1 MTPEQRHEIILR
13 SQQGQSIRAIAR
25 DLQMSQ
31 RTVSKALREQ
41 ARTRSSENSADTPVS
56 SNARR
61 SKLEAWEGKIRSLL
75 ERYPRITSKRILEE
89 LQAAGYQGGYSHLS
103 AYIAHIR
110 PCKGKPF
117 TERFETD
124 PGVQAQVDYSEYT
137 VDFALEGRR
146 RVYLFSYILGY
157 SRRQYLRFVESQDL
171 PTTMREHI
179 RAFESLG
186 GVAAT
191 CLYDNMKTVVDRW
204 EDDQPIYN
212 RRFLGFATHYAFRP
226 IACRPRRPQTKG
238 KVERPFD
245 YVEKSLL
252 SGREFRSIEHLNE
265 FTKWWLA
272 EIADVR
278 IHATTRARP
287 IDRHAEELSRLVPLP
302 ASPYAAYE
310 VLYRIVTAEGFISWE
325 GNLYSVPWN
334 RTQPGE
340 SVAVK
345 ATDSEL
351 MIYGRELTVI
361 ARHGLFLKSVR
372 GQQRMHEDHRPP
384 RETRPRRDVLQKRF
398 AEFGDIGTRFF
409 DGLWQAQ
416 RQAPSQA
423 NLILELSGVYKRG
436 DFISALERAVR
447 FGAYGLQS
455 VRRILLL
462 NAIPKSSLDSQLDAA
477 TAALASLSEFSAPPR
492 PTSDYQSLL
501 STETSHET
509 VTAEEI
515 QQSADNE
522 QPAGTSASTSTEPD
536 SGAVA

>member
-1 MTPEQRHEIILR
+1 
-13 SQQGQSIRAIAR
+13 
-25 DLQMSQ
+25 
-31 RTVSKALREQ
+31 
-41 ARTRSSENSADTPVS
+41 
-56 SNARR
+56 
-61 SKLEAWEGKIRSLL
+61 
-75 ERYPRITSKRILEE
+75 
-89 LQAAGYQGGYSHLS
+89 
-103 AYIAHIR
+103 
-110 PCKGKPF
+110 
-117 TERFETD
+117 
-124 PGVQAQVDYSEYT
+124 VDYSEYT
-137 VDFALEGRR
+137 VDFALE
-146 RVYLFSYILGY
+146 
-157 SRRQYLRFVESQDL
+157 
-171 PTTMREHI
+171 
-179 RAFESLG
+179 
-186 GVAAT
+186 
-191 CLYDNMKTVVDRW
+191 
-204 EDDQPIYN
+204 
-212 RRFLGFATHYAFRP
+212 
-226 IACRPRRPQTKG
+226 
-238 KVERPFD
+238 
-245 YVEKSLL
+245 
-252 SGREFRSIEHLNE
+252 GREFRSIEHLNE

-509 VTAEEI
+509 ATAEEI
-515 QQSADNE
+515 QQPADNE

>member
-1 MTPEQRHEIILR
+1 
-13 SQQGQSIRAIAR
+13 
-25 DLQMSQ
+25 
-31 RTVSKALREQ
+31 
-41 ARTRSSENSADTPVS
+41 
-56 SNARR
+56 
-61 SKLEAWEGKIRSLL
+61 
-75 ERYPRITSKRILEE
+75 
-89 LQAAGYQGGYSHLS
+89 
-103 AYIAHIR
+103 
-110 PCKGKPF
+110 
-117 TERFETD
+117 
-124 PGVQAQVDYSEYT
+124 
-137 VDFALEGRR
+137 
-146 RVYLFSYILGY
+146 
-157 SRRQYLRFVESQDL
+157 
-171 PTTMREHI
+171 
-179 RAFESLG
+179 LG

-252 SGREFRSIEHLNE
+252 CGREFRSIEHLNE

-436 DFISALERAVR
+436 DFIAALERAVH

-509 VTAEEI
+509 ATAEEI
-515 QQSADNE
+515 QQPADNE
-522 QPAGTSASTSTEPD
+522 QPAGTSTSTEPD